1 LNLGFWSFQR
11 TSQKREH
18 GFGCGIGVMRY
29 RGRVRKWVF
38 NLSSEIGTVST
49 FSLGRCHVPSQIFS
63 NVFTWSSGLVVL
75 CSIFLERRGTV
86 EPRILVFPTYF
97 TET

>member
-49 FSLGRCHVPSQIFS
+49 FSLGRCHVPSQCFS